1 MQLKKK
7 NLNLTVHRKFIQPA
21 VKIGKTRQKN
31 KQKVETFFDIFHKHP
46 NHHSKA
52 KAFMLK
58 GVT

>member
-1 MQLKKK
+1 LEKRGEKK
-7 NLNLTVHRKFIQPA
+7 Q
-21 VKIGKTRQKN
+21 
-31 KQKVETFFDIFHKHP
+31 KQKVSTFFDIFHKHP